1 MNSKFGNLAKPALQL
16 WDNEMVLK
24 AVAAKNQILSSFVY
38 KEGGAIA
45 GDARRALE
53 KKSGHKVVSKSNFLD
68 VNAEEMELI
77 PEK

>member
-1 MNSKFGNLAKPALQL
+1 MHRQKSRFSRENRSEKSFTKVNYFSIIDVIG
-16 WDNEMVLK
+16 E
-24 AVAAKNQILSSFVY
+24 AA

-68 VNAEEMELI
+68 TNPLEVELI